1 MLSEGGGLMKFHVND
16 INRSI
21 SIQIEILNKS
31 YNYLIIENQEK
42 RNFLN
47 KLIMTKKNF
56 LKENLFKINFNLNC
70 GKISLWLPLF
80 YFFKAE

>member
-31 YNYLIIENQEK
+31 SNYLIIENQEK

-80 YFFKAE
+80 YFFKTE

>member
-1 MLSEGGGLMKFHVND
+1 MKFHVND

-31 YNYLIIENQEK
+31 SNYLIIENQEK

>member
-31 YNYLIIENQEK
+31 SNYLIIENQEK

-47 KLIMTKKNF
+47 KLIMTKNNF

>member
-31 YNYLIIENQEK
+31 SNYQIIENQEK
-42 RNFLN
+42 RNLLN

>member
-31 YNYLIIENQEK
+31 SNYLIIENQEK